1 MNVYIS
7 ARHSL
12 LTGMLALTP
21 VTQAAPA
28 GHASQP
34 DLSSLLTQ
42 ARQHP
47 ARAITQLEHQLATR
61 PGWHRGR
68 LELARLY
75 YRQQQYPAARRAVK
89 QVVSSAKLPITVR
102 KNVLTFYRKILQAE
116 QVQQNRQASTDYA
129 QHWQLGGQLSL
140 GSGYDSNANTGPEDR
155 DIGLRTLRL
164 KPGALQRSDHYLNSQ
179 LVLRADRSL
188 SAADIA
194 PRTTGHLRWR
204 NRLNLSKRQYQQQRR
219 ADIRSVQLVSSLHYQ
234 LTPQWTLAS
243 RLHLSHLTEG
253 RASDINYAGLEPAL
267 QWQQGQHR
275 ASLSVLHKD
284 RNYLASKAR
293 AKDGPLQE
301 LALRY
306 DYQPDRQWRL
316 QLSGRLIDTD
326 YRGKRHSYHAR
337 EAQVRLNYRYSA
349 QLALWSQL
357 RYRSSH
363 YQAAEA
369 PLYPDARDENNLSL
383 RAGARYRLN
392 EDLSLGLTLSGY
404 RNQANH
410 KLHDYNRQL
419 AELRL
424 NWQF

>member
-1 MNVYIS
+1 MNRPVCYG
-7 ARHSL
+7 HSVLASLIL
-12 LTGMLALTP
+12 LAPLTEAASLTP
-21 VTQAAPA
+21 TPQQDLNTLLSNAEQQPAQAIA
-28 GHASQP
+28 
-34 DLSSLLTQ
+34 
-42 ARQHP
+42 
-47 ARAITQLEHQLATR
+47 QLEHQLTTR

-75 YRQQQYPAARRAVK
+75 YRQQQYSAARNAVK
-89 QVVSSAKLPITVR
+89 QVVSNAKLPTTVR

-116 QVQQNRQASTDYA
+116 QAQQSRQASTDYA

-188 SAADIA
+188 SAADIT

-253 RASDINYAGLEPAL
+253 RASDINYVGLEPSL
-267 QWQQGQHR
+267 QWQQDQHR
-275 ASLSVLHKD
+275 VTLSVLHKD

-306 DYQPDRQWRL
+306 DYQLDRQWRL

-337 EAQVRLNYRYSA
+337 EAQTRLNYRYSA

-392 EDLSLGLTLSGY
+392 EDLSLGLTLSSY

>member
-1 MNVYIS
+1 MNARIS

-12 LTGMLALTP
+12 LAGMLALAP
-21 VTQAAPA
+21 LALAAP
-28 GHASQP
+28 SSSEPQR
-34 DLSSLLTQ
+34 DLSRLLTE
-42 ARQHP
+42 AHQHP
-47 ARAITQLEHQLATR
+47 SQAIQQLEQQLAAD
-61 PGWHRGR
+61 PHWHRAR

-75 YRQQQYPAARRAVK
+75 YRQQQYPAARQAVK
-89 QVVSSAKLPITVR
+89 QVVSNTELPATVR

-116 QVQQNRQASTDYA
+116 QAQQTHQASVDYA

-140 GSGYDSNANTGPEDR
+140 ASGYDSNANTGPEHQ

-164 KPGALQRSDHYLNSQ
+164 KPGALQRSDHYLSSQ
-179 LVLRADRSL
+179 LLLRAGRSL

-194 PRTTGHLRWR
+194 PGTAGHLRWR
-204 NRLNLSKRQYQQQRR
+204 NRLHLSKRQYQQQRR
-219 ADIRSVQLVSSLHYQ
+219 ADIRTLQLVSSLHYQ
-234 LTPQWTLAS
+234 LDAQWQLS
-243 RLHLSHLTEG
+243 GELQLSHLTEG
-253 RASDINYAGLEPAL
+253 RNSDINYAGLKPTL
-267 QWQQGQHR
+267 QWQQGPHQVR
-275 ASLSVLHKD
+275 LSALHKD
-284 RNYLASKAR
+284 RNYLASRAR
-293 AKDGPLQE
+293 AKDGPVQE

-306 DYQPDRQWRL
+306 SFQPGRQWRL
-316 QLSGRLIDTD
+316 QLGGRLIDTD
-326 YRGKRHSYHAR
+326 YQGQRHSYHAR
-337 EAQVRLNYRYSA
+337 EADARLNYRYSA

-383 RAGARYRLN
+383 RAGARYRLS
-392 EDLSLGLTLSGY
+392 EDLSLGLTLSSY